1 MSKKSLGSYV
11 SVKLGKRIKKAVSIK
26 FHDIV
31 QFEKSF
37 LKSHLG
43 ESGRIKKHQ
52 PISVTQEE

>member
-43 ESGRIKKHQ
+43 EYLGGLRS
-52 PISVTQEE
+52 ISPLA